1 MFMPFK
7 LACESKSPRI
17 VRTAVD
23 SLQKLMA
30 YGHITGDMYVKVDGQ
45 NKKLVILVVEM
56 IWYATLSLQ
65 RPW

>member
-1 MFMPFK
+1 
-7 LACESKSPRI
+7 
-17 VRTAVD
+17 
-23 SLQKLMA
+23 MA